1 MARKYVPGSFFQA
14 RKMRAPDQKWEG
26 GIRMLQ
32 TVGIGKEF
40 QTRSFGTGMN
50 IAGVFFVQPYD
61 GFRMES
67 PCSHIERYRSVRRK
81 KNYCII

>member
-14 RKMRAPDQKWEG
+14 RKGHLIKS
-26 GIRMLQ
+26 
-32 TVGIGKEF
+32 GKEAF
-40 QTRSFGTGMN
+40 ACCKQSELERNSRSFGTGMN

-61 GFRMES
+61 GFRMDS
-67 PCSHIERYRSVRRK
+67 PCSHIERYRSVRRQ